1 MLHDGGILFEIQDD
15 NQNKCAHRP
24 SSLPSEKEFGFL
36 VVKTDGFLRF
46 CQNIRRIWLAFA
58 FCRSPL
64 SRTFCPARRRQPPS
78 AIISAASNNVDCG
91 NGDVRSHFSLQ
102 VAILP
107 STAHNNGL
115 FTSLYCQQV
124 GWTDSSSSSVSQGT
138 TNWNQ

>member
-1 MLHDGGILFEIQDD
+1 MTIRT
-15 NQNKCAHRP
+15 NAP

-46 CQNIRRIWLAFA
+46 CQNIRDLVGFRFLPESIESDF
-58 FCRSPL
+58 L
-64 SRTFCPARRRQPPS
+64 SR
-78 AIISAASNNVDCG
+78 AASKTAAIRHQRSAPHVWIVAMA

-102 VAILP
+102 VAIQP
-107 STAHNNGL
+107 STARNNGL